1 MVNKGLLLLL
11 LVGLILFHK
20 FIYPF
25 IVGFIKGYKDGRNGN
40 PYPFIVGFIKGYKD
54 GRNGNPYD
62 DKQ

>member
-1 MVNKGLLLLL
+1 MAIKGLLLLL

-40 PYPFIVGFIKGYKD
+40 PY
-54 GRNGNPYD
+54 D
-62 DKQ
+62 DKE